1 MPKGGKTLF
10 ELEFRDGHKLVWL
23 DGKFVGEIENVE
35 GGYQFFS
42 QGEAQARV
50 FLELRNLEKKG
61 GSP

>member
-1 MPKGGKTLF
+1 MF